1 METVLLLLLTSV
13 LWPSTGLASPV
24 DSKVKMQK
32 AKLQFKIRNYFLA
45 TLFSFILL
53 PSAAF
58 AAELYFGTHAQEIG
72 LNQYVEV
79 GVFLNTEGESINAFE
94 GSVSFPS
101 SLLAP
106 KEIWNGNSIVS
117 LWIEE
122 PFLEREGVIRFSGVI
137 PGGYE
142 GSKGYLF
149 SVIFQA
155 QEEGKAVLDVRNART
170 LLNDGEGSESS
181 LRTSP
186 LELTIGSELKGPEV
200 LFPYDPDAP
209 ESFVP
214 QIAQDQNLFD
224 GKWFLVFATQDKA
237 SGVHHYEVREVRQD
251 IFAFFQKWRIVRS
264 PYLLQDQELKSA
276 VFVKAVDKKGNER
289 VAVLSPRHPLKWYEN
304 YGLLIIIVGIGVL
317 VFLYTSW
324 IKRKFLKRY

>member
-1 METVLLLLLTSV
+1 
-13 LWPSTGLASPV
+13 
-24 DSKVKMQK
+24 MQK
-32 AKLQFKIRNYFLA
+32 SKLQFKIQNYFLA
-45 TLFSFILL
+45 ILVSFILL

-58 AAELYFGTHAQEIG
+58 GAELYFGTNTKEVG
-72 LNQYVEV
+72 VGQYLEV

-101 SLLAP
+101 PLLAP
-106 KEIWNGNSIVS
+106 KEIWDGNSIVS

-122 PFLEREGVIRFSGVI
+122 PFLEREGALRFSGVI

-142 GSKGYLF
+142 GSKGYFF

-155 QEEGKAVLDVRNART
+155 QKEGKAVFDVLSART

-214 QIAQDQNLFD
+214 QITQDPNLFE
-224 GKWFLVFATQDKA
+224 GRWFLVFATQDKA
-237 SGVHHYEVREVRQD
+237 SGVDHYEVKETRPG
-251 IFAFFQKWRIVRS
+251 ISALFQKWQIAES
-264 PYLLQDQELKSA
+264 PYLLQDQKLKSS
-276 VFVKAVDKKGNER
+276 VFVKAVDKTGNTRIEKI
-289 VAVLSPRHPLKWYEN
+289 PPQNPLRWYESYEN
-304 YGLLIIIVGIGVL
+304 WVIIIVVL
-317 VFLYTSW
+317 ALVYAF
-324 IKRKFLKRY
+324 RKFLWKKNSK